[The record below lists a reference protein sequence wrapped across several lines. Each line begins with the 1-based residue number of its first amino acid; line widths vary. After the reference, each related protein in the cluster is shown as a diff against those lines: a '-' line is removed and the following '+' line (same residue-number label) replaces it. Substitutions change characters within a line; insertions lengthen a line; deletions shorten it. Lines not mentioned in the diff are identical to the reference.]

1 MAIITISREMGS
13 GGIPIVHQVAE
24 ELGYKLV
31 DGDAI
36 RDVAAKY
43 GLTDE
48 SLQQVDEKPPAFVE
62 QLDRKIEL
70 DMNRI
75 QLIVLEEA
83 LKGNVIIYGRGGQDL
98 LPGINSIFRVRVIA
112 PFEDRVERWAE
123 REWIDPD
130 LARSLVRKSDQQR
143 AGFIKYYF
151 DRNWANPIDYD
162 LVINTARLSNEMAV
176 KLIAEGVKDQ
186 NLVEKKSAAKAKL
199 KDLIIQKKIQIVRL
213 ADERIEDIWFNID
226 VEDSHV
232 ILSGHVYS
240 EAERQAAIDDA
251 RQVDGVT
258 GVTDNLKIIGYRNEP
273 SDH

>member
-213 ADERIEDIWFNID
+213 ADERIEDIWFNIE

-251 RQVDGVT
+251 RQVDGVA